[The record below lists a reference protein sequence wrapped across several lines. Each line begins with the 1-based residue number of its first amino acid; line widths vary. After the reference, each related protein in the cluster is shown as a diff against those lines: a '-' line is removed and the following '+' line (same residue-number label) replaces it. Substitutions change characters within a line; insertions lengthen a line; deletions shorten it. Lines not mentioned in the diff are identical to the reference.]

1 VIAVISVYKVANF
14 PDGGGHFWV
23 YMQYAQGLR
32 RLGCDVYWLEQFRP
46 PASGDSAQEAAL
58 LSPFFERMKRFGL
71 EGKTLLYAKAGN
83 DFRFVGCE
91 WPDVERVLKRADLLL
106 NFHYA
111 IDPRLLGCA
120 RRTALVDI
128 DPGLLQFWIST
139 GQLNVPAHDC
149 YLTTGETVGTPS
161 ARFSDCGL
169 QWHRIRPPVCLDL
182 WPFTYDPHAE
192 AFTTVS
198 SWSTTDWLKVTE
210 NGKTVLRENTKRV
223 AFLQFESLPR
233 HTSQPLELALYTDER
248 DAQDL
253 ACLTRSG
260 WRVRHSRDVAGSPE
274 AYRSYVQRSRGEFSC
289 AKASCMDFQNAWVS
303 DRTVCYLASGK
314 PVVVQDTG
322 PSSCLVNGEG
332 MFRFS
337 SVDEAARALDA
348 INSDYGRHCRA
359 ARDLAETQFDAK
371 RILEGVLSTTLL
383 AREMVP

>member
-1 VIAVISVYKVANF
+1 VIDVISVYKVANF

-58 LSPFFERMKRFGL
+58 LSPFFDRMKRFGL

-233 HTSQPLELALYTDER
+233 HTSQPLELALYTDAR